1 MNIIMRVIEKYGK
14 NTLLLLT
21 ALLCLVFLIAACAV
35 NNVSE
40 EEKILEM
47 YAQSMRAYAREDLH
61 GVMKN
66 ISRDFHSSVD
76 NQKNYD
82 EVQEYRSLFIRKN
95 SNVSVDFR
103 GINIEVNKS
112 KAIVKLK
119 VHVRTDQA
127 EDSWAEIDTLR
138 KRWGKWEIVSW
149 NILKGS

>member
-1 MNIIMRVIEKYGK
+1 MRSIEKYGK
-14 NTLLLLT
+14 NTLLFLNV
-21 ALLCLVFLIAACAV
+21 LLCLVFMTAACAV

-47 YAQSMRAYAREDLH
+47 YAQSIQAFTREDLH

-66 ISRDFHSSVD
+66 ISRDFRSSVD

-82 EVQEYRSLFIRKN
+82 EVQEYRKLFIRKN

-103 GINIEVNKS
+103 DINIEVNKS

-119 VHVRTDQA
+119 VYVRTDQV
-127 EDSWAEIDTLR
+127 EDSWAEIDTLS

-149 NILKGS
+149 NKYLIGY